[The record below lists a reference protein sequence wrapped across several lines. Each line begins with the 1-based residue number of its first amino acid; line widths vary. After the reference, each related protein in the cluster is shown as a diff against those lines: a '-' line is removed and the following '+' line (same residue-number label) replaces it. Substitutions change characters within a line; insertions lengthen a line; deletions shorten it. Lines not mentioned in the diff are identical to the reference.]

1 MKGEVVSA
9 AFFTIPKAFDNST
22 SDQLLNSINL
32 DLQHTAIKALQMA
45 SAKAQDAISARC
57 QKCKVAHKRCSR
69 TRPCE
74 RCCCQGIGYE
84 GCIPAVDRRSPATR
98 ADRSTPMTN
107 EESEDELEQIKPQ
120 SATVRGF
127 PTLMTDENGTARIL
141 MTPFSDR
148 ATEQDRSTE
157 TKASIISKQHQR
169 RYLLLDVMQVE
180 PALPHPEPPEPPTL
194 REALSLAL
202 EQGFSV
208 EELRA
213 EREEVPDD
221 GGAQCICP
229 AQLTRHHLQQ
239 GQYFIHGASWFEK
252 YGVCKECEGGT
263 ENHYWWCSQSE
274 NQLGD

>member
-1 MKGEVVSA
+1 
-9 AFFTIPKAFDNST
+9 
-22 SDQLLNSINL
+22 
-32 DLQHTAIKALQMA
+32 MA
-45 SAKAQDAISARC
+45 SAKAQHAIHARC

-74 RCCCQGIGYE
+74 RCCSQGIDYE

-107 EESEDELEQIKPQ
+107 EESEDESEQVQLQPAK
-120 SATVRGF
+120 VRGF
-127 PTLMTDENGTARIL
+127 PTLTTDEHGTARIL

-148 ATEQDRSTE
+148 VTAHERSSN

-169 RYLLLDVMQVE
+169 RDSLLDVMQVE
-180 PALPHPEPPEPPTL
+180 PAFPHPGPPEPPTL

-213 EREEVPDD
+213 EREAVPDD

-239 GQYFIHGASWFEK
+239 GQYFIHGPSWFEK

-263 ENHYWWCSQSE
+263 ENHYWWCSQSA
-274 NQLGD
+274 NPLGD